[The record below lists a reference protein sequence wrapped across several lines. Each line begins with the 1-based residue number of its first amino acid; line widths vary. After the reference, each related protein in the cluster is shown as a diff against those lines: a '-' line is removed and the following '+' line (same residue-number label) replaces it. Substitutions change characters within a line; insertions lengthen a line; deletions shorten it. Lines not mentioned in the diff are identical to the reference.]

1 MPELTQASELVRVT
15 QVPFRNSK
23 ATVIRGVPVRE
34 DQTFASANYNVSI
47 VANSEYLPVDPT
59 PGQIWR
65 VAGHKRTYVY
75 DHGKIKAQEHQYR
88 EPDTLE
94 FYLPDTGETFIQ
106 FISDDKAFKG
116 IGTRKARQLWA
127 RFGEDIHRILTAGT
141 SSDVDALSELLSTQ
155 SIHALHAGYEKYAN
169 LRHTA
174 WMSKARIPHTVQK
187 RILKYHGL
195 GTIEAIKSDPYKLLH
210 FGLSFK
216 DVDSILNHRFGHAW
230 EQKRYPQERIQA
242 GMVQALNDRMR
253 DGSTW
258 VKASQLLTRASDY
271 LKSSSSCEEG
281 IEWLKSSPDIALYH
295 EDGRF
300 HATAT
305 AIQELSV
312 AKRIKHLIDL
322 RKPLT
327 EFEEEIVNDVIGE
340 LPYELTNQQE
350 LAIYTSLAE
359 GISTITGGAGTG
371 KTTVLSTFLKAA
383 DCLGY
388 SIQAI
393 ALSGRAAMR
402 LHESI
407 GFPTM
412 TIARFLREEP
422 VTESRALLVIEEA
435 SMTDLP
441 TMFRIINHIHPSCK
455 LVLTGDP
462 SQLPPI
468 GIGKILHDIVL
479 STHVTNTTL
488 DIVKRQKRTSG
499 IPEYSA
505 TINAGEVPESLSAG
519 NIYFHE
525 VLDPRLAKEK
535 AVELYAQKPCDSRVI
550 AATITRVGE
559 INDEIQEQING
570 DSPLLNFN
578 LDGEDFYL
586 RLRLNDQV
594 LFTQNHASAGVQN
607 GSLGELISLGQVD
620 DVIGTVRLDTGETVD
635 LQGSLIDALSLGY
648 AMTLHKA
655 QGSQFGRVIILLQD
669 TRLVDRSWVYTAITR
684 AVSEVHIVGDPRV
697 FERFVK
703 ASPKAYRR
711 KTMLTNLIDYL
722 YSEHYSEQIPETCQ
736 K

>member
-1 MPELTQASELVRVT
+1 MSELTQASELVRVT

-94 FYLPDTGETFIQ
+94 FYLPGTGETFIQ
-106 FISDDKAFKG
+106 FISDDKTFKG
-116 IGTRKARQLWA
+116 IGNRKARQLWA
-127 RFGEDIHRILTAGT
+127 RFGEDIHRMLTEGT
-141 SSDVDALSELLSTQ
+141 PNDFNALSELLSTQ
-155 SIHALHAGYEKYAN
+155 SILALHAGYEKYAN
-169 LRHTA
+169 LRHTT
-174 WMSKARIPHTVQK
+174 WMSKARIPHAVQK

-195 GTIEAIKSDPYKLLH
+195 GTVEAIKSDPYKLLH

-216 DVDSILNHRFGHAW
+216 DVESILNHRFGHAW
-230 EQKRYPQERIQA
+230 QQKRYPKERIQA
-242 GMVQALNDRMR
+242 GMIQALNDRMR

-271 LKSSSSCEEG
+271 LKSYPDREEG
-281 IEWLKSSPDIALYH
+281 IEWLKSATDIALYH

-305 AIQELSV
+305 AIQELAV
-312 AKRIKHLIDL
+312 ARRIKHLIDL

-327 EFEEEIVNDVIGE
+327 GGEEGIVNDVIVE
-340 LPYELTNQQE
+340 LPYELTSQQE
-350 LAIYTSLAE
+350 LAIYTSLTE
-359 GISTITGGAGTG
+359 GISAITGGAGTG

-383 DCLGY
+383 DRLGY
-388 SIQAI
+388 SIHAI

-402 LHESI
+402 LHESV
-407 GFPTM
+407 GYLTM
-412 TIARFLREEP
+412 TIARFLREDP
-422 VTESRALLVIEEA
+422 VTDNKALLVIDEA
-435 SMTDLP
+435 SMLDLP
-441 TMFRIINHIHPSCK
+441 TMFRIINHINPTCK

-468 GIGKILHDIVL
+468 GIGKILHDVVL

-488 DIVKRQKRTSG
+488 EIVKRQKRTTG

-505 TINAGEVPESLSAG
+505 TINSGEVPEPLSAG

-535 AVELYAQKPCDSRVI
+535 AVELYAQQPCDSRVI
-550 AATITRVGE
+550 APTVALVDGV
-559 INDEIQEQING
+559 NGEIQEQING

-586 RLRLNDQV
+586 RLRLSDQI

-607 GSLGELISLGQVD
+607 GSLGELISIDQVD
-620 DVIGTVRLDTGETVD
+620 SAIGSVRLDTGETVD
-635 LQGSLIDALSLGY
+635 LQGRLIDALSLGY

-655 QGSQFGRVIILLQD
+655 QGSQFGRVIVLLQD
-669 TRLVDRSWVYTAITR
+669 TRVVDRSWIYTAITR
-684 AVSEVHIVGDPRV
+684 AISEVHIVGDPRV

-703 ASPKAYRR
+703 ASPKAFRR

-722 YSEHYSEQIPETCQ
+722 HSEQDSGHSPKTCQ